1 MKRRNNQQ
9 IKLSECQRKEIQKAK
24 EKYRPFFG
32 SLLF

>member
-1 MKRRNNQQ
+1 MKREKKQQ

-24 EKYRPFFG
+24 EKYHPFFG